1 MQFPLFHVP
10 VVSFALGFG
19 NFVPRNFFK
28 DSSSTIW
35 LDPAHKKRSKRNGPG
50 NLGPMWGMGLGN
62 FVPGSVQGLV
72 FHSLA
77 GSDSRKVDGEKG
89 KLKSNFFEKK
99 KTSVKFLSALV
110 KVHLCIPTSRN
121 FAMHMGKV
129 LTGCR
134 PPLLSSQAGGQG
146 HYVPLSQIISG
157 KEFVP

>member
-1 MQFPLFHVP
+1 
-10 VVSFALGFG
+10 
-19 NFVPRNFFK
+19 
-28 DSSSTIW
+28 
-35 LDPAHKKRSKRNGPG
+35 
-50 NLGPMWGMGLGN
+50 MGLGN
-62 FVPGSVQGLV
+62 FVPGIVQGLV
-72 FHSLA
+72 FHYLA
-77 GSDSRKVDGEKG
+77 GSGSRKIDREKR
-89 KLKSNFFEKK
+89 KAKEQLFRKE

-146 HYVPLSQIISG
+146 HYALLTLALAFGPLSQIISG